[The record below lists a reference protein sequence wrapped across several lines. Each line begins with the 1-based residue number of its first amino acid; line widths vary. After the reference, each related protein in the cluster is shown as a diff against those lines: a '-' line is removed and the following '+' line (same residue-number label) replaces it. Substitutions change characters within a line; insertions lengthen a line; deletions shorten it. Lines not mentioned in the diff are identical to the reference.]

1 MNNNASLPLST
12 VSNDQFLNAI
22 FGEQYVNSHVTS
34 FVCDP
39 NNIPPSESARCWAG
53 GAYKNTKLK
62 SGSKQFYTVSLF
74 LPDETGRSRRRKS
87 NFSACYVIGLDDVR
101 EKLPIEQ
108 VDRLPPPSI
117 VLKSSMHSEQWLYLL
132 ETPCTDISRID
143 NLHDGLI
150 SNGLAPN
157 SKDPGQK
164 GVTRY
169 LRLPEGV
176 NTKAKRIAE
185 NNGTPPRSVITSWH
199 PERRYSLEQLGDPF
213 GVDIDAP
220 RTDSRI
226 DGATNVSDHPLLQT
240 PAVNIKKVLSAGRF
254 DITCPWVDE
263 HTDCD
268 DSGSAI
274 FTNYDGSIGFKCH
287 HGTCDSRTGK
297 DLILYIGEHDVG
309 FDARLKSWQ
318 LFRGLPDINTP
329 LMAGQSAQ
337 SALGALRSS
346 CANGESQKM
355 RSQMNDDK
363 FVLKDIAIA
372 GQWTVLFAAPNT
384 GKTLLT
390 LWMVIE
396 SITNGSIHGED
407 VFYANCDDTYRG
419 GVEKLEVAESH
430 GFNMLLPSVNKFKAG
445 ELLSTMMEMVEQQ
458 EASGKVI
465 ILDTLKKFTDLM
477 DKKLSSKFGEISRAF
492 VSAGG
497 SVICLAHVNKHKG
510 ADGKSINAGTSD
522 IRDDADCCYTIELLS
537 KDEGFC
543 TTTYTI
549 EFECTKS
556 RGDVAGAV
564 AFQYTKE
571 KGSGYLKL
579 LDSVAR
585 LTKDAVDMAQQSA
598 LRNEQKELDTEI
610 IENIRCAITNGHC
623 SNGELVAFVV
633 ETYKTS
639 RSKVRAV
646 LERYE
651 GNLWL
656 VEKGINNKS
665 TYHLNTAPGLPV
677 SFF

>member
-1 MNNNASLPLST
+1 MINN
-12 VSNDQFLNAI
+12 VSIPPVTNERFLKAI
-22 FGEQYVNSHVTS
+22 FGEQYGYSHVTS
-34 FVCDP
+34 FMCDP
-39 NNIPPSESARCWAG
+39 SNIPPSESARCWAG
-53 GAYKNTKLK
+53 GAYKDTKLK
-62 SGSKQFYTVSLF
+62 GNSNQFYTVSLF
-74 LPDETGRSRRRKS
+74 APDETGRSRRRKA
-87 NFSACYVIGLDDVR
+87 NFSACYIVGLDDVR

-108 VDRLPPPSI
+108 VNRLPPPSI

-132 ETPCTDISRID
+132 DVPCTDISLID

-169 LRLPEGV
+169 LRLPEAV

-185 NNGTPPRSVITSWH
+185 NNGTAPRSEITTWQ
-199 PERRYSLEQLGDPF
+199 PERRYSLEQLAEPF
-213 GVDIDAP
+213 GVDLYAP
-220 RTDSRI
+220 RSDKRI
-226 DGATNVSDHPLLQT
+226 DGAATVSDHPLLKT
-240 PAVNIKKVLSAGRF
+240 TVINIKKALSAGRF
-254 DITCPWVDE
+254 DVTCPWVNE
-263 HTDCD
+263 HTSED

-274 FTNYDGSIGFKCH
+274 FTNSDGSFGYKCH
-287 HGTCDSRTGK
+287 HGSCDSRTGK
-297 DLILYIGEHDVG
+297 DLIDYIEAHDAG
-309 FDARLKSWQ
+309 FDSRLKSWQ
-318 LFRGLPDINTP
+318 LFRDLPVVSDSQLVKP
-329 LMAGQSAQ
+329 VASL
-337 SALGALRSS
+337 SALAALRSS
-346 CANGESQKM
+346 CANGESRKM
-355 RSQMNDDK
+355 RTQMSDDK

-390 LWMVIE
+390 LWMVNE
-396 SITNGSIHGED
+396 SITDGSINGED

-419 GVEKLEVAESH
+419 GVEKLEIAELH
-430 GFNMLLPSVNKFKAG
+430 NFNMLLPSVNEFKAG
-445 ELLSTMMEMVEQQ
+445 ELLSTMMAMVEQQ
-458 EASGKVI
+458 EANGKVI

-477 DKKLSSKFGEISRAF
+477 DKKLSSKFGEVSRAF

-510 ADGKSINAGTSD
+510 TDGKSINAGTSD

-543 TTTYTI
+543 TTTYTV

-556 RGDVAGAV
+556 RGDVADAV

-579 LDSVAR
+579 LGSVAR

-598 LRNEQKELDTEI
+598 LRNKQKESDSEI

-623 SNGELVAFVV
+623 SNGELVGFVV
-633 ETYKTS
+633 GTYKAS
-639 RSKVRAV
+639 RSKVRTV

-651 GNLWL
+651 GSLWL
-656 VEKGINNKS
+656 VDKGKNNKS
-665 TYHLNTAPGLPV
+665 TYHLNTAPAAPV
-677 SFF
+677 NFY